1 LGKGTRCT
9 LCTGIRYFEIE
20 LVSEAVFV
28 AEDLIFF
35 DATFFDA
42 TAPCFVIFL
51 FLVVVIFLFLVV
63 VFMFVVLVVV
73 APPAVAMTVMFPFIK
88 LLPSLF

>member
-1 LGKGTRCT
+1 LGKGTHCT

-42 TAPCFVIFL
+42 TPPRFVIFL
-51 FLVVVIFLFLVV
+51 FVFV
-63 VFMFVVLVVV
+63 VFMFIVLVVV
-73 APPAVAMTVMFPFIK
+73 APPAVATTVTFPFIK